1 MTAEHEA
8 LVLSLCTRGLM
19 PRRVQY
25 ALLADLR
32 SASAMNIIRR
42 RDMRQRNMHW
52 REFALDLLVF
62 SSLEKIVLSI
72 TIIYFDYCN
81 LF

>member
-19 PRRVQY
+19 PPRVQY

-32 SASAMNIIRR
+32 PVRVCYEYHTQKKYTPTKYALARVRFRSL
-42 RDMRQRNMHW
+42 
-52 REFALDLLVF
+52 REDC
-62 SSLEKIVLSI
+62 ISI
-72 TIIYFDYCN
+72 TIYFYRIFFRGDTDN
-81 LF
+81 

>member
-19 PRRVQY
+19 PPRARY

-32 SASAMNIIRR
+32 DSFASGTKFRTHCEEIRARKYASARLCVSCS
-42 RDMRQRNMHW
+42 RN
-52 REFALDLLVF
+52 
-62 SSLEKIVLSI
+62 LENFISA
-72 TIIYFDYCN
+72 TIYSYGTF
-81 LF
+81 